1 MENSIYYIKIK
12 KEYASAIIED
22 LQLVKAI
29 EILEDKVPEW
39 QKEETLKRLT
49 EMKENPSSVL
59 SEKDF
64 FNAIDADEKKA

>member
-59 SEKDF
+59 SKKDF

>member
-22 LQLVKAI
+22 LQLVEAI
-29 EILEDKVPEW
+29 EILEDRVPEW
-39 QKEETLKRLT
+39 QKEETMKRLK

-64 FNAIDADEKKA
+64 FKALDAD

>member
-29 EILEDKVPEW
+29 EILEDRVPEW
-39 QKEETLKRLT
+39 QKEETMKRLK

-64 FNAIDADEKKA
+64 FKALDAD